1 MGGAV
6 RNTTPSDHLDLA
18 RARRFRRLVTALN
31 KLLEDVRRDYP
42 EANYYLQEDNL
53 HILSGPSHEGHRQ
66 TAQEHRE
73 LISET
78 LRHSG
83 GGGW

>member
-1 MGGAV
+1 MKRSIEPAEQLDAV
-6 RNTTPSDHLDLA
+6 
-18 RARRFRRLVTALN
+18 RARRFRTLVRGLNAL
-31 KLLEDVRRDYP
+31 LVDVRSDWP
-42 EANYYLQEDNL
+42 EANYYLQEDSL
-53 HILSGPSHEGHRQ
+53 HILSGPSHEGGARAV
-66 TAQEHRE
+66 AQEHRE